1 MQPYV
6 DCGWIEYDSLAYR
19 PTEEGLLHAD
29 GIAAALFLS

>member
-6 DCGWIEYDSLAYR
+6 DCGWIIRNDCFYT

-29 GIAAALFLS
+29 GIAAALFV